1 MIMWYS
7 RAGALL
13 GALALLSAC
22 GGGDVTVTPAEIG
35 TGTPTQDVT
44 GFNGI
49 WEGSYNS
56 NVGGQTCGDL
66 RGLILNGQVRVVS
79 EACNMVLVGSMSVS
93 GDTASISVDTFAA
106 DGSGATGAASFSG
119 SFTRGSVINGIYS
132 NADGDSGNFVLNYNI
147 IYEND
152 SSLSKVEGSWEYKS
166 ASDWVDLRIN
176 NVGNIVGADN
186 NGCSY
191 AGNIS
196 LIDPAYNLYAYNII
210 LENLNLDNFVFTCP
224 TAGNYTGV
232 ASITAGANGSM
243 TVLAGNDQNVFFA
256 DLGKASGTTN

>member
-1 MIMWYS
+1 MWYL
-7 RAGALL
+7 RTGALL

-22 GGGDVTVTPAEIG
+22 GGGDVTVTSAVSG
-35 TGTPTQDVT
+35 TGSPQQEVMEL
-44 GFNGI
+44 NGI

-56 NVGGQTCGDL
+56 NVGGQTCGDMQ
-66 RGLILNGQVRVVS
+66 GLILNGQVRVVS

-93 GDTASISVDTFAA
+93 GDTVSISFNTFAA
-106 DGSGATGAASFSG
+106 DGSGATGTASFSG
-119 SFTRGSVINGIYS
+119 SFTRGSIINGIYTS
-132 NADGDSGNFVLNYNI
+132 ADGDSGNFTLNYNI

-166 ASDWVDLRIN
+166 ATDWIDLRIN

-191 AGNIS
+191 SGNLS

-210 LENLNLDNFVFTCP
+210 LENLNSGNFVFTCP

-243 TVLAGNDQNVFFA
+243 TVLAGNAQNVFFA